1 MTSSLNNLRLR
12 KRELYAI
19 AGLAGGT
26 IGALV
31 GEAVLIVDVNRS
43 TRIAGVIGTGLW
55 SAAFASI
62 LGSVL
67 FLASEWHQRRELK
80 PERWARVFSVSAV
93 AGFLSG
99 SGAQYLYSMDF
110 GSFELRNYG
119 LRILAWAIMGG
130 LLGAML
136 SRSVPNLALSRGAGA
151 GALGGAV
158 GCMGFL
164 LTLTVLPGFAGR
176 IVGIALLGLALGL
189 AMYFVENMFR
199 EASIEV
205 EWAPNETTRV
215 GLGAQPV
222 VIGGGG
228 EEHIF
233 KKGLPPCVS
242 SIVLKDGLIEHV
254 ETSNG
259 KRTPLQDGSRLRIG
273 GLNMVVHA
281 VSNTTNAPPQSRRE
295 LVIAASVACVVIAAA
310 IVLTVSGRNFVP
322 VAGSGS
328 GPRKVTT
335 LESAGDSAKLDTSSP
350 ITEVKVRLQWKA
362 AVDLDLSA
370 YYTTK
375 SGDTGAVDYTSKSGP
390 HMQLDNDAGVGDLG
404 GSNEENISITSL
416 GEYKEIWFAT
426 KIFSKG
432 GSYSDY
438 DARVS
443 VQTNNGD
450 NIEVPLTSTE
460 VKPYLVIA
468 KLTNGQGGPTITNLN
483 DAVDCDEL
491 TKLIGRGQCVP
502 TQPKQSAPR

>member
-1 MTSSLNNLRLR
+1 MNSSLSSLRLR

-19 AGLAGGT
+19 AGAIGGA
-26 IGALV
+26 IGASVAEL
-31 GEAVLIVDVNRS
+31 ALILDTNRS
-43 TRIAGVIGTGLW
+43 TRIGGIVGTGLW
-55 SAAFASI
+55 SAAFASV
-62 LGSVL
+62 LGSAL
-67 FLASEWHQRRELK
+67 FLASEWHQRREFSSD
-80 PERWARVFSVSAV
+80 RWAKVFSLGAI

-99 SGAQYLYSMDF
+99 AGAQYLYSLEI

-119 LRILAWAIMGG
+119 LRILAWAIMGA

-136 SRSVPNLALSRGAGA
+136 SRSVPNLGLIRGTSAGV
-151 GALGGAV
+151 LGGAI

-164 LTLTVLPGFAGR
+164 LTSMFLPGFAGR
-176 IVGIALLGLALGL
+176 VVGIALLGLALGL
-189 AMYFVENMFR
+189 AMYFVQNMFQ
-199 EASIEV
+199 EASLEV
-205 EWAPNETTRV
+205 EWAPNESTRV

-281 VSNTTNAPPQSRRE
+281 VSGAGGSAPNKRRD
-295 LVIAASVACVVIAAA
+295 LIVATSVACAVLIGAVA
-310 IVLTVSGRNFVP
+310 ITVTARGHTLGASS
-322 VAGSGS
+322 AQ
-328 GPRKVTT
+328 GPGKITT
-335 LESAGDSAKLDTSSP
+335 LESVGDSAKLDTSSP
-350 ITEVKVRLQWKA
+350 ITEVKVRLEWKA

-375 SGDTGAVDYTSKSGP
+375 AGDTGAVDYTYKSGP
-390 HMQLDNDAGVGDLG
+390 NMHLDNDAGVGDLG
-404 GSNEENISITSL
+404 GQNEENISITSL
-416 GEYKEIWFAT
+416 DNYKEIWFAT

-438 DARVS
+438 DGRVT

-450 NIEVPLTSTE
+450 VIQVPLTSKE

-468 KLTNGQGGPTITNLN
+468 KLTNGQDGPTITNLN
-483 DAVDCDEL
+483 DAVDCEEL
-491 TKLIGRGQCVP
+491 TKVLGRGNCVP
-502 TQPKQSAPR
+502 IQPKQGVPR